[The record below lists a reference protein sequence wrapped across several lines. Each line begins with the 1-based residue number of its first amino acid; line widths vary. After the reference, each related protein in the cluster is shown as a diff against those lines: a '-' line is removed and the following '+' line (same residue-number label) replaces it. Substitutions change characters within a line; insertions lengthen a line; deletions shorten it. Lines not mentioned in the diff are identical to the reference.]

1 MTARQLLQTAV
12 QRIHIYISLMFSKQ
26 LLVISKLLRNDWVPG
41 HYLFVT
47 GMVGDIHLI
56 GSKGVGSWTAMDY
69 TDVMMETMLPF
80 LCGNEY
86 ISY

>member
-1 MTARQLLQTAV
+1 M
-12 QRIHIYISLMFSKQ
+12 
-26 LLVISKLLRNDWVPG
+26 ISKLLRNDWVPG
-41 HYLFVT
+41 CISFVN

-56 GSKGVGSWTAMDY
+56 GSKGVGSWTTMDY
-69 TDVMMETMLPF
+69 PDVRMKTMLPF

>member
-1 MTARQLLQTAV
+1 MTGSQG
-12 QRIHIYISLMFSKQ
+12 IIS
-26 LLVISKLLRNDWVPG
+26 
-41 HYLFVT
+41 FVT

-69 TDVMMETMLPF
+69 TDVRMETMLPF

>member
-1 MTARQLLQTAV
+1 MTGSQG
-12 QRIHIYISLMFSKQ
+12 
-26 LLVISKLLRNDWVPG
+26 VIS
-41 HYLFVT
+41 FVT

-69 TDVMMETMLPF
+69 TDVRMKTMLPF

-86 ISY
+86 ISYQGGPSVKIRLSNLQACPINQKATVAQEAPGVKTA